1 MNKLFQRLKQEIF
14 GVIPTAVFFFVAFQL
29 LALTKNMILR
39 QYEVPLE
46 TFVAAT
52 VGALIVAKVVVI
64 VDLLP
69 FVNRFPDKPLV
80 YNVFWKTAI
89 YLIAA
94 ILVRY
99 VEHLIAFVRKYGN
112 VAEANSHL
120 INEVVWPHFWLVQ
133 IWLFVIL
140 LMYCVLKELNRVLGR
155 ERLRAIFVGPSELT
169 NA

>member
-1 MNKLFQRLKQEIF
+1 MNKFIRRLKQGIL
-14 GVIPTAVFFFVAFQL
+14 GVIPTAVFFFIAFQL
-29 LALTKNMILR
+29 LAFTRALVL
-39 QYEVPLE
+39 QEYEVPIE

-69 FVNRFPDKPLV
+69 FVNRFPDRPLI
-80 YNVFWKTAI
+80 YNVIWKTAI

-94 ILVRY
+94 FFVRY
-99 VEHLIAFVRKYGN
+99 IEYLIYFVRKYGDI
-112 VAEANSHL
+112 AEANSHL
-120 INEVVWPHFWLVQ
+120 LKEVIWPHFFLVQ

-140 LMYCVLKELNRVLGR
+140 LMYCVLKELNSVLGR
-155 ERLRAIFVGPSELT
+155 ARLRSIFLGPGKPG